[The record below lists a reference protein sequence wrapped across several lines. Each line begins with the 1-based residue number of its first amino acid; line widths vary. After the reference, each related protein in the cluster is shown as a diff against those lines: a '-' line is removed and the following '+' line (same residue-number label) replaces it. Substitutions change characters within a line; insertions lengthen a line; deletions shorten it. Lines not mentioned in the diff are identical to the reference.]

1 MWRANGARA
10 CRHSKI
16 ANWQSAIPP
25 NMIVSLSGIL
35 VSATPLG
42 AVIDVNGV
50 GYELHVPVTTAERL
64 PALGQPVKIHTVAI
78 YREDSQALYGFATFE
93 ERDFFRLLVDH
104 VSGVGP
110 KVAITILSRL
120 SLPVLRQAIL
130 DGDVGLLSKCH
141 GIGKK
146 TAERLVVELKD
157 KVGGLGSGGA
167 ITGSSGASS
176 AGGGDSRDARVR
188 DAVLALIQLGYKLP
202 DAEKAVRR
210 VATDA
215 AAGTEE
221 LVRRALAS

>member
-1 MWRANGARA
+1 
-10 CRHSKI
+10 
-16 ANWQSAIPP
+16 
-25 NMIVSLSGIL
+25 MIVSLQGIL

-50 GYELHVPVTTAERL
+50 GYELHVPVTTAEKL

-93 ERDFFRLLVDH
+93 ERDFFRLLIDH

-110 KVAITILSRL
+110 KVALTILSRL

-167 ITGSSGASS
+167 VTSSSGAL
-176 AGGGDSRDARVR
+176 AAGGGGDSRDARVR

-210 VATDA
+210 VAGDGNV
-215 AAGTEE
+215 GTEE